1 MRSIA
6 LFLLSLLPL
15 SSVQAATIP
24 TRFEAGRVFAT
35 PTTASGQP
43 LRLYTDTG
51 GGANLLC
58 RQAAVR
64 LRLELEPLPPDGE
77 LEAELGRNLSR
88 AELPPFK
95 AGAGVPAN
103 ADGGRSLLVHECK
116 DRNGASAAS
125 LGDGLLSQHW
135 FAGRVWTWDY
145 PARRLVLEDAGW
157 KAPSAAHRAQI
168 GFRPASAG
176 SPAFHM
182 PRITVRVDGR
192 DLDLLLDTGATGY
205 PTRVA
210 LAAQSAPAPVNGARA
225 TSFVTTSTLDAWR
238 AAHPD
243 WTVVENAD
251 DLLAPRLRARAIR
264 VPEIEIAGWKTGPVW
279 FTERPD
285 EAFREMMSS
294 MTDRPVEGALGGNAL
309 AAFRVTIDY
318 PGAAAYFACP
328 RGCRAAATPPPAP

>member
-1 MRSIA
+1 MRFSA
-6 LFLLSLLPL
+6 LFLTLPIAG
-15 SSVQAATIP
+15 VHAATIP
-24 TRFEAGRVFAT
+24 TRFEADRVFAT
-35 PTTASGQP
+35 PTTASGES

-58 RQAAVR
+58 RRAALR
-64 LRLELEPLPPDGE
+64 LRLDLEPLPPDEE
-77 LEAELGRNLSR
+77 LEAELGRDLSR
-88 AELPPFK
+88 TELPPFK

-103 ADGGRSLLVHECK
+103 ADGDRSLLVHECK

-145 PARRLVLEDAGW
+145 AARRLTLEDAGW
-157 KAPSAAHRAQI
+157 KAPSAAHRTPL
-168 GFRPASAG
+168 GFKPAAAG
-176 SPAFHM
+176 APAFHM
-182 PRITVRVDGR
+182 PRITVRVGGR

-210 LAAQSAPAPVNGARA
+210 LAAQPAPAPVNGARA
-225 TSFVTTSTLDAWR
+225 TSFVTTATLDAWR

-251 DLLAPRLRARAIR
+251 DLLAPRFRARAIR
-264 VPEIEIAGWKTGPVW
+264 VPEVEIAGWKVGPVW

-285 EAFREMMSS
+285 DAFRKMMSS

-309 AAFRVTIDY
+309 AALRMTIDY
-318 PGAAAYFACP
+318 PGAAAYFDCP
-328 RGCRAAATPPPAP
+328 RSCKAVATPPPAP

>member
-6 LFLLSLLPL
+6 LLLTLPL
-15 SSVQAATIP
+15 ASLHAATIP
-24 TRFEAGRVFAT
+24 TRFEADRVFAT
-35 PTTASGQP
+35 PTTADGQS

-58 RQAAVR
+58 RKAALR
-64 LRLELEPLPPDGE
+64 LRLPLEPLPPDAE
-77 LEAELGRNLSR
+77 LEAELGSNLAR
-88 AELPPFK
+88 ATLPEFRAD
-95 AGAGVPAN
+95 AGIPAN
-103 ADGGRSLLVHECK
+103 ADGDGSLLVHECK

-125 LGDGLLSQHW
+125 LGEGLLSQHW

-145 PARRLVLEDAGW
+145 PARRLTLEDAGW
-157 KAPSAAHRAQI
+157 KAPSAAHRAPL
-168 GFRPASAG
+168 GFKPASDA

-182 PRITVRVDGR
+182 PRITVRIDGR

-210 LAAQSAPAPVNGARA
+210 LAAQPAPAPVNGARA
-225 TSFVTTSTLDAWR
+225 TSFITTSTLDAWH

-243 WTVVENAD
+243 WTVVGNAD

-264 VPEIEIAGWKTGPVW
+264 VPQVEIAGWTVGPVW

-285 EAFREMMSS
+285 PAFRTMMSS

-309 AAFRVTIDY
+309 AAFRMTLDY
-318 PGAAAYFACP
+318 PGAAAYFVCA
-328 RGCRAAATPPPAP
+328 RGCKEATPPPGP